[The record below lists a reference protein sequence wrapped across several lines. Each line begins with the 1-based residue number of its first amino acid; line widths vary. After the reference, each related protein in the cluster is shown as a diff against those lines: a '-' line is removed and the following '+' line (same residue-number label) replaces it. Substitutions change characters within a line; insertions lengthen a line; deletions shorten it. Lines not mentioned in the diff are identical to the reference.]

1 MIRRP
6 PRSTRTDTLFPYT
19 TLFRS
24 AIAGK
29 GLEHALEHLRLDL
42 RAGDD
47 RTVGLAGEVHER
59 VVDDGPEAAAVAHFA
74 VDHGAEVQVLEDVA
88 RVDVN
93 VGTIDEAP
101 QAGLAVD
108 VGCQQVRCDG
118 EFPVVCRLG
127 WRADRESGGEHGC
140 RAGSPEVSYSRPPGG
155 AASIACRPPGA
166 DHVTAPRC

>member
-1 MIRRP
+1 MRI
-6 PRSTRTDTLFPYT
+6 SDW
-19 TLFRS
+19 S
-24 AIAGK
+24 SDVCSS
-29 GLEHALEHLRLDL
+29 DL
-42 RAGDD
+42 
-47 RTVGLAGEVHER
+47 
-59 VVDDGPEAAAVAHFA
+59 FA

-166 DHVTAPRC
+166 DHVRSEEHTSERRVGKEWVSTCSSRWSPDHT